1 VNMRLRAILSC
12 SLAVAALSGCG
23 ESVSRLPSLKL
34 EATDVEFRVPANGEL
49 IASESLPVAIPA
61 SIRMSFNI
69 AWIAPEFS
77 EIRKGDVLA
86 RFDDVQVRLDRE
98 GTALN
103 VAKSDFKLVNTEREG
118 KLERIGIDHQ
128 TYRVEGER
136 SITEAFANA
145 DETLLS
151 RNEIID
157 ALADVDYLDVEG
169 TFLDW
174 QLATLDQRTLADQ
187 NLIRAERQSELSKME
202 KHDTALEMMELKSP
216 ADGTF
221 VYARTRWGAKVGKG
235 QTVYPGMPIGLLP
248 VRGKI
253 GARLYIP
260 EADAVGLAEGQL
272 VRLRLD
278 AATNRQ
284 FTARITSVSPVASP
298 RNRTDPQKFFS
309 VEAEIDDVDP
319 DIMRVG
325 SRLRAEVI
333 TGSINGGIVV
343 PAQAVFGDGEDTF
356 VYVLVGGRIEERI
369 VTLGQ
374 RSPDLVELTS
384 GVGPGE
390 RISLVAPAESS

>member
-1 VNMRLRAILSC
+1 MNMKPGAILVC
-12 SLAVAALSGCG
+12 SLALAVLSGCG
-23 ESVSRLPSLKL
+23 ESVSRLPSVVLG
-34 EATDVEFRVPANGEL
+34 ATDVEFRVPANGEL

-69 AWIAPEFS
+69 AWLAPEFS

-103 VAKSDFKLVNTEREG
+103 VAKSDFKLVNTEREA

-136 SITEAFANA
+136 SITEAFASA

-169 TFLDW
+169 NFLDW
-174 QLATLDQRTLADQ
+174 QLATLDQRNLADQ
-187 NLIRAERQSELSKME
+187 NLIRAERQSELSKLE
-202 KHDTALEMMELKSP
+202 KHDTALELMELRSP

-253 GARLYIP
+253 GARLYVP

-309 VEAEIDDVDP
+309 VDAEIDNVDP
-319 DIMRVG
+319 EIMRVG
-325 SRLRAEVI
+325 SRLRAQVI
-333 TGSINGGIVV
+333 TGSINSGIVV

-356 VYVLVGGRIEERI
+356 VYVLDGGRIEERI

>member
-1 VNMRLRAILSC
+1 MNMKAGAILVC
-12 SLAVAALSGCG
+12 SLALAVLSGCG
-23 ESVSRLPSLKL
+23 ESVSRLPSVVLG
-34 EATDVEFRVPANGEL
+34 ATDVEFRVPASGEL

-103 VAKSDFKLVNTEREG
+103 VAKSDFKLVNTEREA

-136 SITEAFANA
+136 SITEAFASA

-169 TFLDW
+169 NFLDW
-174 QLATLDQRTLADQ
+174 QLATLDQRNLADQ
-187 NLIRAERQSELSKME
+187 NLIRAERQSELSKLE
-202 KHDTALEMMELKSP
+202 KHDTALELMELRSP

-260 EADAVGLAEGQL
+260 EADAVGLAEGQT

-309 VEAEIDDVDP
+309 VDAEIDNVDP
-319 DIMRVG
+319 EIMRVG

-333 TGSINGGIVV
+333 TGSINSGIVV
-343 PAQAVFGDGEDTF
+343 PSQAVFGDGEDTF
-356 VYVLVGGRIEERI
+356 VYVLDGSRIEERI

-374 RSPDLVELTS
+374 RSPDLVELTT
-384 GVGPGE
+384 GVVPGE
-390 RISLVAPAESS
+390 RISLVAPAEGS

>member
-1 VNMRLRAILSC
+1 V
-12 SLAVAALSGCG
+12 LSGCG
-23 ESVSRLPSLKL
+23 ESVSRLPSVVLG
-34 EATDVEFRVPANGEL
+34 ATDVEFRVPASGEL

-103 VAKSDFKLVNTEREG
+103 VAKSDFKLVNTEREAE
-118 KLERIGIDHQ
+118 LERIGIDHQ

-136 SITEAFANA
+136 SITETFASA

-169 TFLDW
+169 NFLEW
-174 QLATLDQRTLADQ
+174 QLATLDQRNLADQ
-187 NLIRAERQSELSKME
+187 NLIRAERQSELSKLE
-202 KHDTALEMMELKSP
+202 KHDTALELMELRSP

-253 GARLYIP
+253 GARLYVP
-260 EADAVGLAEGQL
+260 EADAVGLAEGQT

-309 VEAEIDDVDP
+309 VDAEIDNVDP
-319 DIMRVG
+319 EIMRVG

-333 TGSINGGIVV
+333 TGSINSGIVV
-343 PAQAVFGDGEDTF
+343 PSQAVFGDGEDTF
-356 VYVLVGGRIEERI
+356 VYVLDGGRIEERI

-374 RSPDLVELTS
+374 RSPDLVELTT
-384 GVGPGE
+384 GVVPGE
-390 RISLVAPAESS
+390 RISLVAPAEGS

>member
-333 TGSINGGIVV
+333 TGSVNGGIVV
-343 PAQAVFGDGEDTF
+343 PAQAVFGDGDDTF
-356 VYVLVGGRIEERI
+356 VYVLDGGRAEERI

>member
-1 VNMRLRAILSC
+1 MNMILRAILSC

-128 TYRVEGER
+128 TYRVDGER

-333 TGSINGGIVV
+333 TGSVNGGIVV
-343 PAQAVFGDGEDTF
+343 PAQAVFGDGDDTL
-356 VYVLVGGRIEERI
+356 VNVLDGGRAEERI

>member
-1 VNMRLRAILSC
+1 MNMKGGIILVC
-12 SLAVAALSGCG
+12 SLALALLSGCG
-23 ESVSRLPSLKL
+23 ESVSRLPSVVLG
-34 EATDVEFRVPANGEL
+34 ATDVEFRVPASGEL

-86 RFDDVQVRLDRE
+86 RFDDAQVRLDRE

-103 VAKSDFKLVNTEREG
+103 VAKSDFKLVNTEREAE
-118 KLERIGIDHQ
+118 LERIGIDHQ

-136 SITEAFANA
+136 SITETFASA

-169 TFLDW
+169 NFLEW
-174 QLATLDQRTLADQ
+174 QLATLDQRNLADQ
-187 NLIRAERQSELSKME
+187 NLIRAERQSELSKLE
-202 KHDTALEMMELKSP
+202 KHDTALELMELRSP

-253 GARLYIP
+253 GARLYVP
-260 EADAVGLAEGQL
+260 EADAVGLAEGQT

-309 VEAEIDDVDP
+309 VEAEIDNVDP
-319 DIMRVG
+319 EIMRVG

-333 TGSINGGIVV
+333 TGSINSGIVV
-343 PAQAVFGDGEDTF
+343 PSQAVFGDGEDTF
-356 VYVLVGGRIEERI
+356 VYVLDGGRIEERI

-374 RSPDLVELTS
+374 RSPDLVELTT
-384 GVGPGE
+384 GVVPGE
-390 RISLVAPAESS
+390 RISLVAPAEGS

>member
-1 VNMRLRAILSC
+1 VIRRLSIILAC
-12 SLAVAALSGCG
+12 CLAALVLSGCE
-23 ESVSRLPSLKL
+23 ESRSALPSLKL
-34 EATDVEFRVPANGEL
+34 ETADVEFRVPAYGEL
-49 IASESLPVAIPA
+49 IASESLPVAIPP

-69 AWIAPEFS
+69 AWMAPEFS

-98 GTALN
+98 STSLN

-118 KLERIGIDHQ
+118 QLERIGIDHQ
-128 TYRVEGER
+128 TFRVEGER
-136 SITEAFANA
+136 NITEAFANA
-145 DETLLS
+145 DENLLS

-157 ALADVDYLDVEG
+157 ALADVNYLDVEG
-169 TFLDW
+169 AFLEW
-174 QLATLDQRTLADQ
+174 QLDTLDQRTRAEQ
-187 NLIRAERQSELSKME
+187 NLIIAERQSELSKLE
-202 KHDTALEMMELKSP
+202 KQDTALQMMELRSP

-221 VYARTRWGAKVGKG
+221 VYARTRWGAKLGKG

-253 GARLYIP
+253 GARLYVP
-260 EADAVGLAEGQL
+260 EADAVGLAEGQT
-272 VRLRLD
+272 VRIRLD

-284 FTARITSVSPVASP
+284 FTATITSISPVASP

-309 VEAEIDDVDP
+309 VEAAIDDVDP

-325 SRLRAEVI
+325 SRLRAKII
-333 TGSINGGIVV
+333 TGSIDDGIVV
-343 PAQAVFGDGEDTF
+343 PAQAVFGDGDEVF
-356 VYVLVGGRIEERI
+356 VYVLEGGRATERT

-374 RSPDLVELTS
+374 RSPDLVEVTS
-384 GVGPGE
+384 GVRPGE

>member
-1 VNMRLRAILSC
+1 MNMRLRAILSC

-333 TGSINGGIVV
+333 TGSVNGGIVV
-343 PAQAVFGDGEDTF
+343 PAQAVFGDGDDTF
-356 VYVLVGGRIEERI
+356 VYVLDGGRAEERI

>member
-1 VNMRLRAILSC
+1 MNMKPGAILLC
-12 SLAVAALSGCG
+12 SLALAVLSGCG
-23 ESVSRLPSLKL
+23 ESVSRLPSVVLG
-34 EATDVEFRVPANGEL
+34 ATDVEFRVPANGEL

-69 AWIAPEFS
+69 AWLAPEFS

-103 VAKSDFKLVNTEREG
+103 VAKSDFKLVNTEREA

-136 SITEAFANA
+136 SITEAFASA
-145 DETLLS
+145 DENLLS

-169 TFLDW
+169 NFLDW
-174 QLATLDQRTLADQ
+174 QLATLDQRNLADQ
-187 NLIRAERQSELSKME
+187 NLIRAERQSELSKLE
-202 KHDTALEMMELKSP
+202 KHDTALELMELRSP

-253 GARLYIP
+253 GARLYVP

-309 VEAEIDDVDP
+309 VDAEIDNVDP
-319 DIMRVG
+319 EIMRVG

-333 TGSINGGIVV
+333 TGSINSGIVV
-343 PAQAVFGDGEDTF
+343 PAQAVFGDGEETF
-356 VYVLVGGRIEERI
+356 VYVLDGGRIEERI

-374 RSPDLVELTS
+374 RSPDLVELTT

-390 RISLVAPAESS
+390 RISLVAPAEGS

>member
-1 VNMRLRAILSC
+1 MNMKPGAILVC
-12 SLAVAALSGCG
+12 SLALAVLSGCG
-23 ESVSRLPSLKL
+23 ESVSRLPSVVLG
-34 EATDVEFRVPANGEL
+34 ATDVEFRVPANGEL

-69 AWIAPEFS
+69 AWLAPEFS

-103 VAKSDFKLVNTEREG
+103 VAKSDFKLVNTEREA

-136 SITEAFANA
+136 SITEAFASA

-169 TFLDW
+169 NFLDW
-174 QLATLDQRTLADQ
+174 QLATLDQRNLADQ
-187 NLIRAERQSELSKME
+187 NLIRAERQSELSKLE
-202 KHDTALEMMELKSP
+202 KHDTALELMELRSP

-253 GARLYIP
+253 GARLYVP

-309 VEAEIDDVDP
+309 VDAEIDNVDP
-319 DIMRVG
+319 EIMRVG
-325 SRLRAEVI
+325 SRLRAQVI
-333 TGSINGGIVV
+333 TGSINSGIVV

-356 VYVLVGGRIEERI
+356 VYVLDGGRIEERI

-374 RSPDLVELTS
+374 RSPDLVELTT
-384 GVGPGE
+384 GVVPGE
-390 RISLVAPAESS
+390 RISLVAPAEGS

>member
-1 VNMRLRAILSC
+1 MNMKAGVILVC
-12 SLAVAALSGCG
+12 SLALAVLSGCG
-23 ESVSRLPSLKL
+23 ESVSRLPSVVLG
-34 EATDVEFRVPANGEL
+34 ATDVEFRVPASGEL

-103 VAKSDFKLVNTEREG
+103 VAKSDFKLVNTEREAE
-118 KLERIGIDHQ
+118 LERIGIDHQ

-136 SITEAFANA
+136 SITETFASA

-169 TFLDW
+169 NFLEW
-174 QLATLDQRTLADQ
+174 QLATLDQRNLADQ
-187 NLIRAERQSELSKME
+187 NLIRAERQSELSKLE
-202 KHDTALEMMELKSP
+202 KHDTALELMELRSP

-253 GARLYIP
+253 GARLYVP
-260 EADAVGLAEGQL
+260 EADAVGLAEGQT

-309 VEAEIDDVDP
+309 VDAEIDNVDP
-319 DIMRVG
+319 EIMRVG

-333 TGSINGGIVV
+333 TGSINSGIVV
-343 PAQAVFGDGEDTF
+343 PSQAVFGDGEDTF
-356 VYVLVGGRIEERI
+356 VYVLDGGRIEERI

-374 RSPDLVELTS
+374 RSPDLVELTT
-384 GVGPGE
+384 GVVPGE
-390 RISLVAPAESS
+390 RISLVAPAEGS

>member
-1 VNMRLRAILSC
+1 MNMILRAILSC

-333 TGSINGGIVV
+333 TGSVNGGIVV
-343 PAQAVFGDGEDTF
+343 PAQAVFGDGDDTF
-356 VYVLVGGRIEERI
+356 VYVLDGGRAEERI

>member
-1 VNMRLRAILSC
+1 MNMKPGAILVC
-12 SLAVAALSGCG
+12 SLALAVLSGCG
-23 ESVSRLPSLKL
+23 ESVSRLPSVVLG
-34 EATDVEFRVPANGEL
+34 ATDVEFRVPANGEL

-69 AWIAPEFS
+69 AWLAPEFS

-103 VAKSDFKLVNTEREG
+103 VAKSDFKLVNTEREAE
-118 KLERIGIDHQ
+118 LERIGIDHQ

-136 SITEAFANA
+136 SITETFASA

-169 TFLDW
+169 NFLDW
-174 QLATLDQRTLADQ
+174 QLATLDQRNLADQ
-187 NLIRAERQSELSKME
+187 NLIRAERQSELSKLE
-202 KHDTALEMMELKSP
+202 KHDTALELMVLRSP

-253 GARLYIP
+253 GARLYVP

-309 VEAEIDDVDP
+309 VDAEIDNVDP
-319 DIMRVG
+319 EIMRVG
-325 SRLRAEVI
+325 SRLRAQVI
-333 TGSINGGIVV
+333 TGSINSGIVV

-356 VYVLVGGRIEERI
+356 VYVLDGGRIEERI

-374 RSPDLVELTS
+374 RSPDLVELTT
-384 GVGPGE
+384 GVVPGE
-390 RISLVAPAESS
+390 RISLVAPAEGS

>member
-1 VNMRLRAILSC
+1 MNMKLSAILIC

-34 EATDVEFRVPANGEL
+34 EVTDVEFRVPANGEL

-61 SIRMSFNI
+61 SIRMSFNL

-103 VAKSDFKLVNTEREG
+103 VAKSDFKLVNTEREAE
-118 KLERIGIDHQ
+118 LERIGIDHQ

-174 QLATLDQRTLADQ
+174 QLATLDQRNLADQ
-187 NLIRAERQSELSKME
+187 NLIRAERQSELSKLE
-202 KHDTALEMMELKSP
+202 KHDTALEMMELRSP

-221 VYARTRWGAKVGKG
+221 VYARTRWGAKIGKG

>member
-1 VNMRLRAILSC
+1 MNRLIFVFSC
-12 SLAVAALSGCG
+12 CLAFATLGGCG
-23 ESVSRLPSLKL
+23 KSTSTLPSLTL
-34 EATDVEFRVPANGEL
+34 ETADIEFRVPAQGEL
-49 IASESLPVAIPA
+49 IASESLPVAIPS

-69 AWIAPEFS
+69 AWMAPEFS

-118 KLERIGIDHQ
+118 ELEQIGIYHQ

-136 SITEAFANA
+136 DITEAFANA

-157 ALADVDYLDVEG
+157 ALADVNYLDVEG
-169 TFLDW
+169 AFLDW
-174 QLATLDQRTLADQ
+174 QLDTLDQRTRAEQ
-187 NLIRAERQSELSKME
+187 NLIMAERQSELSKLE
-202 KHDTALEMMELKSP
+202 KQDTALQMMELRSP

-221 VYARTRWGAKVGKG
+221 VYATTRWGAKLGKG
-235 QTVYPGMPIGLLP
+235 RTVYPGMPIGLLP

-253 GARLYIP
+253 GARLYVP
-260 EADAVGLAEGQL
+260 EADAVGLAEGQT

-278 AATNRQ
+278 AATKRQ
-284 FTARITSVSPVASP
+284 FTAHITSVSPVASP

-309 VEAEIDDVDP
+309 VEASIDDVDP

-333 TGSINGGIVV
+333 TGSINDGIVV
-343 PAQAVFGDGEDTF
+343 PAQAVFGDGEETF
-356 VYVLVGGRIEERI
+356 VYVLEGGQPEERM

-384 GVGPGE
+384 GVRAGE
-390 RISLVAPAESS
+390 RISLVAPAERS

>member
-1 VNMRLRAILSC
+1 
-12 SLAVAALSGCG
+12 
-23 ESVSRLPSLKL
+23 
-34 EATDVEFRVPANGEL
+34 
-49 IASESLPVAIPA
+49 
-61 SIRMSFNI
+61 
-69 AWIAPEFS
+69 
-77 EIRKGDVLA
+77 
-86 RFDDVQVRLDRE
+86 
-98 GTALN
+98 
-103 VAKSDFKLVNTEREG
+103 
-118 KLERIGIDHQ
+118 
-128 TYRVEGER
+128 
-136 SITEAFANA
+136 
-145 DETLLS
+145 
-151 RNEIID
+151 
-157 ALADVDYLDVEG
+157 VDYLDVEG

-174 QLATLDQRTLADQ
+174 QLATLDQRNLADQ
-187 NLIRAERQSELSKME
+187 NLIRAERQSELSKLE
-202 KHDTALEMMELKSP
+202 KHDTALEMMELRSP

-221 VYARTRWGAKVGKG
+221 VYARTRWGAKIGKG

>member
-1 VNMRLRAILSC
+1 MNMKPGAILVC
-12 SLAVAALSGCG
+12 SLALAVLSGCG
-23 ESVSRLPSLKL
+23 ESVSRLPSVVLG
-34 EATDVEFRVPANGEL
+34 ATDVEFRVPANGEL

-69 AWIAPEFS
+69 AWLAPEFS

-103 VAKSDFKLVNTEREG
+103 VAKSDFKLVNTEREA

-136 SITEAFANA
+136 SITEAFASA

-169 TFLDW
+169 NFLDW
-174 QLATLDQRTLADQ
+174 QLATLDQRNLADQ
-187 NLIRAERQSELSKME
+187 NLIRAERQSELSKLE
-202 KHDTALEMMELKSP
+202 KHDTALELMELRSP

-253 GARLYIP
+253 GARLYVP

-309 VEAEIDDVDP
+309 VEAEIDNVDP
-319 DIMRVG
+319 EIMRVG
-325 SRLRAEVI
+325 SRLRAQVI
-333 TGSINGGIVV
+333 TGSINSGIVV

-356 VYVLVGGRIEERI
+356 VYVLDGGRIEERI

-374 RSPDLVELTS
+374 RSPDLVELTT
-384 GVGPGE
+384 GVVPGE
-390 RISLVAPAESS
+390 RISLVAPAEGS

>member
-1 VNMRLRAILSC
+1 VNMKPGAILVC
-12 SLAVAALSGCG
+12 SLALAVLSGCG
-23 ESVSRLPSLKL
+23 ESVSRLPSVVLG
-34 EATDVEFRVPANGEL
+34 ATDVEFRVPANGEL

-69 AWIAPEFS
+69 AWLAPEFS

-103 VAKSDFKLVNTEREG
+103 VAKSDFKLVNTEREA

-136 SITEAFANA
+136 SITEAFASA

-169 TFLDW
+169 NFLDW
-174 QLATLDQRTLADQ
+174 QLATLDQRNLADQ
-187 NLIRAERQSELSKME
+187 NLIRAERQSELSKLE
-202 KHDTALEMMELKSP
+202 KHDTALELMELRSP

-253 GARLYIP
+253 GARLYVP

-309 VEAEIDDVDP
+309 VDAEIDNVDP
-319 DIMRVG
+319 EIMRVG
-325 SRLRAEVI
+325 SRLRAQVI
-333 TGSINGGIVV
+333 TGSINSGIVV

-356 VYVLVGGRIEERI
+356 VYVLDGGRIEERI

-374 RSPDLVELTS
+374 RSPDLVELTT
-384 GVGPGE
+384 GVVPGE
-390 RISLVAPAESS
+390 RISLVAPAEGS

>member
-1 VNMRLRAILSC
+1 MNMKAGVILVC
-12 SLAVAALSGCG
+12 SLALAVLSGCG
-23 ESVSRLPSLKL
+23 ESVSRLPSVVLG
-34 EATDVEFRVPANGEL
+34 ATDVEFRVPASGEL

-103 VAKSDFKLVNTEREG
+103 VAKSDFKLVNTEREAE
-118 KLERIGIDHQ
+118 LERIGIDHQ

-136 SITEAFANA
+136 SITETFASA

-169 TFLDW
+169 NFLEW
-174 QLATLDQRTLADQ
+174 QLATLDQRNLADQ
-187 NLIRAERQSELSKME
+187 NLIRAERQSELSKLE
-202 KHDTALEMMELKSP
+202 KHDTALELMELRSP

-253 GARLYIP
+253 GARLYVP
-260 EADAVGLAEGQL
+260 EADAVGLAEGQT

-309 VEAEIDDVDP
+309 VEAEIDNVDP
-319 DIMRVG
+319 EIMRVG

-333 TGSINGGIVV
+333 TGSINSGIVV
-343 PAQAVFGDGEDTF
+343 PSQAVFGDGEDTF
-356 VYVLVGGRIEERI
+356 VYVLDGGRIEERI

-374 RSPDLVELTS
+374 RSPDLVELTT
-384 GVGPGE
+384 GVVPGE
-390 RISLVAPAESS
+390 RISLVAPAEGS

>member
-1 VNMRLRAILSC
+1 MNMRLRAILSC

-128 TYRVEGER
+128 TYRVDGER

-333 TGSINGGIVV
+333 TGSVNGGIVV
-343 PAQAVFGDGEDTF
+343 PAQAVFGDGDDTF
-356 VYVLVGGRIEERI
+356 VYVLDGGRAEERI

>member
-1 VNMRLRAILSC
+1 MNMKPGAILVC
-12 SLAVAALSGCG
+12 SLALAVLSGCG
-23 ESVSRLPSLKL
+23 ESVSRLPSVVLG
-34 EATDVEFRVPANGEL
+34 ATDVEFRVPASGEL

-103 VAKSDFKLVNTEREG
+103 VAKSDFKLVNTEREA

-136 SITEAFANA
+136 SITEAFASA

-169 TFLDW
+169 NFLDW
-174 QLATLDQRTLADQ
+174 QLATLDQRNLADQ
-187 NLIRAERQSELSKME
+187 NLIRAERQSELSKLE
-202 KHDTALEMMELKSP
+202 KHDTALELMELRSP

-260 EADAVGLAEGQL
+260 EADAVGLAEGQT

-309 VEAEIDDVDP
+309 VDAEIDNVDP
-319 DIMRVG
+319 EIMRVG

-333 TGSINGGIVV
+333 TGSINSGIVV
-343 PAQAVFGDGEDTF
+343 PSQAVFGDGEDTF
-356 VYVLVGGRIEERI
+356 VYVLDGSRIEERI

-374 RSPDLVELTS
+374 RSPDLVELTT
-384 GVGPGE
+384 GVVPGE
-390 RISLVAPAESS
+390 RISLVAPAEGS